1 MDQKWWWPKSHTSKC
16 KSSTMVNLKLAKLQN
31 WNLMFTKIKYDIKR
45 KYFVI
50 LEKLTRISA
59 NFKLIYKA
67 DVMLLTSLNEIEG
80 LSYILRLR
88 ISKQRFW
95 NLFHKMID
103 TCLRRLYSCTNI
115 LFETWMF
122 QITFYFNDRG
132 ININVQT
139 SKLDLCSVGTLIN
152 LNFHLT

>member
-31 WNLMFTKIKYDIKR
+31 LNLMFTKIEYAIKR
-45 KYFVI
+45 KHFVI

-67 DVMLLTSLNEIEG
+67 DVMLLTSHNEIEG
-80 LSYILRLR
+80 VSYILRSR

-103 TCLRRLYSCTNI
+103 TVHVCGDYI
-115 LFETWMF
+115 HV
-122 QITFYFNDRG
+122 QTFYL
-132 ININVQT
+132 
-139 SKLDLCSVGTLIN
+139 KLECFKWHFILTTEGLTLMFKHQNSISA
-152 LNFHLT
+152 LLGL

>member
-31 WNLMFTKIKYDIKR
+31 LNLMFTKIKYAIKR

-95 NLFHKMID
+95 NLFHRDDWYMFAETIFMYKHFIWNFNV
-103 TCLRRLYSCTNI
+103 SNNI
-115 LFETWMF
+115 LF
-122 QITFYFNDRG
+122 
-132 ININVQT
+132 
-139 SKLDLCSVGTLIN
+139 
-152 LNFHLT
+152 